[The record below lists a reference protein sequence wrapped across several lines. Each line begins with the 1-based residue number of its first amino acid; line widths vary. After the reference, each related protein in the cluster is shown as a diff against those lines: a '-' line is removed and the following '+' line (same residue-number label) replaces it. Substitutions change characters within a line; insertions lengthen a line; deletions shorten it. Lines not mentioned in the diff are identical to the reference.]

1 MPHGALIRPL
11 KQVGQSGQPSPEPVS
26 RTAAPESTM
35 TIIEMNEAR
44 ANQRNVG
51 PGTTRR
57 GESVT
62 P

>member
-1 MPHGALIRPL
+1 VIRPW
-11 KQVGQSGQPSPEPVS
+11 KHVGQSGQPNPEPVS

-35 TIIEMNEAR
+35 TIIEMNEAS